1 MNGTQKKKRNV
12 GSKHKTGKNGRQNL
26 YRKSRY
32 YQKQRQKTL
41 RMIFGGAVILLLILL
56 VIAGIITAIITAV
69 RNSALAE
76 LEQDPVSQEQESILA
91 PLPFQ
96 DEQDPESLE
105 PRNIGPLVENT
116 SLTSLTVGAALPAC
130 GTVETSYFSD
140 AVFLGDSITE
150 GLSEYDID
158 LAGALICGYIGA
170 APNQIVNRTAL
181 THPDRGEEV
190 PLDVLAEAQPA
201 KLYILM
207 GTNTLVNTGNDEAFL
222 SYYDK
227 MLEEIRNLLPNT
239 MIYVQSIL
247 PVRPDVKEKSA
258 GLDNARLAQINQAI
272 SQMTVKYGAYY
283 LDLWET
289 FADEEGNLREDV
301 AQPDGIHLT
310 VPGYQ
315 EWVTFL
321 CNHPVY
327 NKNNPYLLGSDY
339 STN

>member
-1 MNGTQKKKRNV
+1 MEYRPGDRNNP
-12 GSKHKTGKNGRQNL
+12 GAARARQQAL
-26 YRKSRY
+26 SRARRRR
-32 YQKQRQKTL
+32 RQSQIQAWARL
-41 RMIFGGAVILLLILL
+41 GFLLLILL

-96 DEQDPESLE
+96 DEQDPENLE

-116 SLTSLTVGAALPAC
+116 SLTSLTAGAALPAC

-140 AVFLGDSITE
+140 AAFLGDSITE

-158 LAGALICGYIGA
+158 LSGALVCGYIGA

-190 PLDVLAEAQPA
+190 PLDVLSQAQPG

-247 PVRPDVKEKSA
+247 PVRPDVKEKSP
-258 GLDNARLAQINQAI
+258 GLDNARLAQINQSI
-272 SQMTVKYGAYY
+272 SQLAVKYGAYY

-289 FADEEGNLREDV
+289 FADEEGNLREDI

-310 VPGYQ
+310 IPGYQ

>member
-1 MNGTQKKKRNV
+1 MEYRPGNRNTQGAARA
-12 GSKHKTGKNGRQNL
+12 RQQAL
-26 YRKSRY
+26 RQARQRRRRY
-32 YQKQRQKTL
+32 QIQAWARL
-41 RMIFGGAVILLLILL
+41 GFLLLILL

-69 RNSALAE
+69 RSSALAE
-76 LEQDPVSQEQESILA
+76 LEQEAVVEEQESILA

-96 DEQDPESLE
+96 SEEDPENLD
-105 PRNIGPLVENT
+105 PRNIGPRVDST
-116 SLTSLTVGAALPAC
+116 TLTPLTVGGALPAC
-130 GTVETSYFSD
+130 GTVETSYFAD
-140 AVFLGDSITE
+140 AAFLGDSITE

-158 LAGALICGYIGA
+158 LSGALVCGYIGA

-190 PLDVLAEAQPA
+190 PLDVLTQAQPA

-207 GTNTLVNTGNDEAFL
+207 GTNTLVNAGNDESFL
-222 SYYDK
+222 NYYDK
-227 MLEEIRNLLPNT
+227 MLEELRNSLPNT
-239 MIYVQSIL
+239 ILYVQSIL
-247 PVRPDVKEKSA
+247 PVRPDVKEKSP
-258 GLDNARLAQINQAI
+258 GLDNTRLAAINQSI
-272 SQMTVKYGAYY
+272 SQIAVKYGAYY

-289 FADEEGNLREDV
+289 FADEEGNLREDI

-321 CNHPVY
+321 CNHPLY

>member
-1 MNGTQKKKRNV
+1 MDYRPGNRNIQ
-12 GSKHKTGKNGRQNL
+12 GAARARQQAL
-26 YRKSRY
+26 RQAR
-32 YQKQRQKTL
+32 QRRRRSQL
-41 RMIFGGAVILLLILL
+41 QVWARLGFLLLILL

-69 RNSALAE
+69 RSSALAE
-76 LEQDPVSQEQESILA
+76 LEQESVVEEQESILA

-96 DEQDPESLE
+96 TGESGEELE
-105 PRNIGPLVENT
+105 PRNIGPRVDSAT
-116 SLTSLTVGAALPAC
+116 LTPLTVGGALPAC

-140 AVFLGDSITE
+140 AAFLGDSITE

-158 LAGALICGYIGA
+158 LSGALVCGYIGA

-190 PLDVLAEAQPA
+190 PLDVLAQAQPA

-207 GTNTLVNTGNDEAFL
+207 GTNTLVNAGNDEAFL
-222 SYYDK
+222 TYYDK
-227 MLEEIRNLLPNT
+227 MMEELRNTLPNT
-239 MIYVQSIL
+239 ILYVQSIL
-247 PVRPDVKEKSA
+247 PVRPDVKEKSP
-258 GLDNARLAQINQAI
+258 GLDNTRLAAINQSI
-272 SQMTVKYGAYY
+272 SQIAVKYGAYY

-289 FADEEGNLREDV
+289 FADEEGNLREDI

-321 CNHPVY
+321 CNHPLY